1 MSVKIGVFIST
12 LRSGPITPRQQD
24 LRAQLELP
32 QLQTCGESMGLGG
45 GDAGAGAAG
54 GGGSQGQTRI
64 AKEFLNYLE
73 GMLVFKGYV

>member
-1 MSVKIGVFIST
+1 
-12 LRSGPITPRQQD
+12 
-24 LRAQLELP
+24 
-32 QLQTCGESMGLGG
+32 MGLGG

-73 GMLVFKGYV
+73 GMLVFKGYVWRVFEGYVGVFFETRFTLD